1 MALLMFLN
9 LYMTSVNDKL
19 ESKIEGLKS
28 KFPYL
33 ILKKV
38 QDNKSNDVYERFVN
52 WVAGEF
58 DLYLMNESENLKVY
72 FPNGEFRISNF
83 NNKVNKRFIEIKVE
97 GRSEKICQN
106 MMMRLE
112 MLLNHV
118 LNYEYNKIS

>member
-1 MALLMFLN
+1 MSLN
-9 LYMTSVNDKL
+9 NKL
-19 ESKIEGLKS
+19 DSKIEGLKS

-33 ILKKV
+33 TLKEV
-38 QDNKSNDVYERFVN
+38 EDNKSKDVYERFVN
-52 WVAGEF
+52 WTAGEF

-83 NNKVNKRFIEIKVE
+83 KDKGNKGFIEIKVE

-112 MLLNHV
+112 KLLNHV
-118 LNYEYNKIS
+118 LNFEYNKIY